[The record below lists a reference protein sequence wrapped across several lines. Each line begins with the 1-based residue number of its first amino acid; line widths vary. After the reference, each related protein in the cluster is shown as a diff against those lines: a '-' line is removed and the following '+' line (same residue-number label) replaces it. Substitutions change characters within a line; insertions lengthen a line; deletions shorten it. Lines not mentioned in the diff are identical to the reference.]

1 MRIGQIVEFCEGHH
15 MKEWFPG
22 KCIVLEKMRNC
33 AFGDNVFPERYF
45 ISTICEREE
54 DRHLTWV
61 YEKDLEP
68 LNEIRDSIL
77 KDLGID

>member
-22 KCIVLEKMRNC
+22 KCIVLEKMRNH
-33 AFGDNVFPERYF
+33 ERYF
-45 ISTICEREE
+45 ISTICDQEE

-68 LNEIRDSIL
+68 LNERRDSIL
-77 KDLGID
+77 KYLGID

>member
-22 KCIVLEKMRNC
+22 KCIVLKKMKTNW
-33 AFGDNVFPERYF
+33 NNERYF
-45 ISTICEREE
+45 ISTICDREE

-61 YEKDLEP
+61 YKKDLTP
-68 LNEIRDSIL
+68 LNEMRDSIL
-77 KDLGID
+77 KYLGID